1 MMIQIEIFPLGPLQA
16 NSHLLYNNS
25 EAIAIDVG
33 GDPAPILRFL
43 QKKSLAL
50 THIFCT
56 HLHFDHTYGVAAL
69 SKATGAPIL
78 AHEGDAFMLKSELGL
93 GGSWGLPSQPPYEFT
108 HLEPGAYTYLGSPC
122 KVLGTPGH
130 SPGGLSFY
138 FPEAGLVAVGDTLF
152 RRSVGRTDFPGG
164 DLETLMRSI
173 HTQLFVLPPETLV
186 YPGHGDPTRIGEE
199 KLGNPFTGEFTF

>member
-1 MMIQIEIFPLGPLQA
+1 MIQIEIFPLGPLQT
-16 NSHLLYNNS
+16 NSHLLHNGS

-33 GDPAPILRFL
+33 GDPAPMLRFL
-43 QKKSLAL
+43 QEKNLTL

-93 GGSWGLPSQPPYEFT
+93 GGSWGLPSQPSYGFT
-108 HLEPGAYTYLGSPC
+108 RLEPGAYTYLGSPC
-122 KVLGTPGH
+122 KVLSTPGH

-138 FPEAGLVAVGDTLF
+138 FPEAGLVVVGDTLF
-152 RRSVGRTDFPGG
+152 QRSVGRTDFPGG

-173 HTQLFVLPPETLV
+173 HTQLFVLPPETLA